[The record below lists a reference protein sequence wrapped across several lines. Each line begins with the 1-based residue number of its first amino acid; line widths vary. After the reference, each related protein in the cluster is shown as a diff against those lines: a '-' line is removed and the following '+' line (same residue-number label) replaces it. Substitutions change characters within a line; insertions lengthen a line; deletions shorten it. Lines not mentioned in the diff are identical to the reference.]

1 MMSQK
6 PKVEDVVVGIDLVC
20 VVVAVVDHGVVGV
33 VVADQEVEDR
43 FESAGNFERYEEAP
57 QMSVKA
63 ILQKVKIV
71 SNAGRMIK
79 LLTSLCL

>member
-1 MMSQK
+1 M
-6 PKVEDVVVGIDLVC
+6 GIDLVC
-20 VVVAVVDHGVVGV
+20 VVVVVVDHGVVGV
-33 VVADQEVEDR
+33 VVADQEAEDR
-43 FESAGNFERYEEAP
+43 FESDCNFERYEEAP

-63 ILQKVKIV
+63 ILQKVKTV